1 MGKFIISD
9 GGYNTDV
16 ATAPF
21 ENIEEFLRQGDVP
34 VTSTMTHIL
43 HMGGYDQYLKPEY
56 VKDTYLSP
64 VWDQVIKKGRYGEGY
79 CARIDALGAMENA
92 YYTHI
97 GYPIETGK
105 LWIPHLCWE
114 NTTYMAYNNLL
125 KLSEN
130 IQSRFEQPFP
140 NGYNCV
146 LPVTTRAHVYQK
158 PDSMLS
164 LYMNCQAPE
173 WTPLNILSYYITIC
187 NGEVR
192 RYTRAYDVPFD
203 TYIVLGTIP
212 NTVNR
217 WYDIEIRQ
225 RPDTP
230 LVPVDNPTIWEGSR
244 LTLQSINFTWELLID
259 GVVYVSI
266 PNCKTWGYSV
276 TTPFHYARGIPGVNN
291 EVFLDNVY
299 TVFMT
304 DVGKRYLEE
313 PKWVVRMGELSLGE
327 GIGDWVASDP
337 NNLSDRST
345 KRDAINTA
353 VKLNS
358 ATVLINDSKR
368 GRYDDSDPKVCVEP
382 AYTKF
387 HYAIPAPPGC
397 KSIAA
402 NALVMQKRYPTNS
415 FDTVYYFPWVY
426 QTERGPKAIRRIE
439 DPYIGIDKDIA
450 SGSSELFTATQRYIA
465 TGTDFG
471 NLHLD
476 LISRTTYQFM
486 PNTVNV
492 GSLYLATDYVGG
504 KSYVALKDYG
514 DDE

>member
-1 MGKFIISD
+1 MGKILISD
-9 GGYNTDV
+9 GSYKTDV
-16 ATAPF
+16 AVAPF
-21 ENIEEFLRQGDVP
+21 ENIEEFLRQGDIP
-34 VTSTMTHIL
+34 VTDTMTHIL

-79 CARIDALGAMENA
+79 CARVDVLGAMENA
-92 YYTHI
+92 YYTHT
-97 GYPIETGK
+97 GQPIATGK

-114 NTTYMAYNNLL
+114 HTTYMGYNNLL
-125 KLSEN
+125 DLSEN
-130 IQSRFEQPFP
+130 TQNRFDQPFP
-140 NGYNCV
+140 NGYDCV

-158 PDSMLS
+158 PNSMLA
-164 LYMNCQAPE
+164 LYMNCQVPE
-173 WTPLNILSYYITIC
+173 WTPFNILTYYITIC
-187 NGEVR
+187 NGELR
-192 RYTRAYDVPFD
+192 RYTREYNVPFD
-203 TYIVLGTIP
+203 TYIVLGTVP
-212 NTVNR
+212 NTVDR

-230 LVPVDNPTIWEGSR
+230 LVPVDNPTIWEGSS
-244 LTLQSINFTWELLID
+244 LNLPSVDFTWELLID
-259 GVVYVSI
+259 GVVVVSI

-276 TTPFHYARGIPGVNN
+276 STPFHYARGIAGVNN

-304 DVGKRYLEE
+304 DVGSRYLEE
-313 PKWVVRMGELSLGE
+313 PKWVIRMGELSLGE
-327 GIGDWVASDP
+327 SIGDWVASNID
-337 NNLSDRST
+337 NLSDHST
-345 KRDAINTA
+345 KRNDIDIA
-353 VKLNS
+353 VKLGS
-358 ATVLINDSKR
+358 AGVLINDSKR
-368 GRYDDSDPKVCVEP
+368 GRYDDSDPRVCIEP

-387 HYAIPAPPGC
+387 YYAVPAPIGS

-402 NALVMQKRYPTNS
+402 NALVMQNQYPTNS
-415 FDTVYYFPWVY
+415 FDTEYYFPWVY
-426 QTERGPKAIRRIE
+426 QSQRGSKAIRHIG

-450 SGSSELFTATQRYIA
+450 SGSSELLTATQRYIA
-465 TGTDFG
+465 TGTDFE
-471 NLHLD
+471 NPHLD

-504 KSYVALKDYG
+504 KSYVGLNTF